1 MSKIQFTYFNAA
13 TEKMDATS
21 PEPFTVGGL
30 SNAMRFLTSNLGKD
44 DSIVGAEVVR
54 AGALPASVP
63 ERIAGGADAETH
75 ILRLVVAAAPQRSPF
90 DPGEPDSGNPRRNN
104 VVSIVDAFDAG
115 VDDVSSGLYFSLAAT
130 AAPASFEVLRQL
142 LATYLEYESNYT
154 AKSSKRAAALLGVS
168 ADRAD
173 VVLRS
178 GSAARL
184 VSAAFASACTCPA
197 AYATSTGVDSVWIRA
212 VVQQLRRTLLPLVN
226 ADRFTS
232 TPGKTQT
239 PPGRKNSGLADAVQ
253 STVAPGSLYSVLRN
267 VIAKINAAAG
277 DPPGTAVDDFFA
289 GDNAP
294 FYCVS
299 DSDSD
304 SDEAVDSSVR
314 DLLREKPLE
323 TASLADVRTF
333 SRKHADREVML
344 KLHGDT
350 YTGPIDSADAKAN
363 FEIKIDPRPRD
374 STNADTFVD
383 DAVTA
388 YDVSVDEANVSVKQQ
403 RKLADGTPPSKFVLR
418 YTRVQSLIEQAAEAF
433 VRKHDQ
439 LMATLPNYLE
449 DLVRAKMQ
457 RTAE

>member
-1 MSKIQFTYFNAA
+1 MIQFTYFNAA

-21 PEPFTVGGL
+21 PEPFTVDGL
-30 SNAMRFLTSNLGKD
+30 TNAMKFLTSNLGED
-44 DSIVGAEVVR
+44 DKIVGAEVVR

-154 AKSSKRAAALLGVS
+154 AKSSKRAAALLGVP
-168 ADRAD
+168 ADHAD
-173 VVLRS
+173 VVLRG

-197 AYATSTGVDSVWIRA
+197 AYAASTGVDSAWIRA

-239 PPGRKNSGLADAVQ
+239 PPGRKNSGLADACFKSGVK
-253 STVAPGSLYSVLRN
+253 SGSLYSVLRN

-294 FYCVS
+294 LYCVS
-299 DSDSD
+299 DSDN
-304 SDEAVDSSVR
+304 AVDSSVR
-314 DLLREKPLE
+314 TLLTKKPLD
-323 TASLADVRTF
+323 TTSLADVLTF
-333 SRKHADREVML
+333 SHKPRAGLREVTL
-344 KLHGDT
+344 TLNGDT
-350 YTGPIDSADAKAN
+350 YTGSIDSADAEAN

-374 STNADTFVD
+374 STNADAFIQD
-383 DAVTA
+383 DATA
-388 YDVSVDEANVSVKQQ
+388 YEVNTTDANVSVKQQ
-403 RKLADGTPPSKFVLR
+403 HKLADGTPPQSFVLR
-418 YTRVQSLIEQAAEAF
+418 YTLVQSLIAQAAEAF
-433 VRKHDQ
+433 VLKHGQ
-439 LMATLPNYLE
+439 LMATLSNYLE

>member
-21 PEPFTVGGL
+21 PEPFTVAGIT
-30 SNAMRFLTSNLGKD
+30 NAMSFLASNLGED
-44 DSIVGAEVVR
+44 DKIVGAEVMR

-154 AKSSKRAAALLGVS
+154 AKSSKRAAALLGVP
-168 ADRAD
+168 AERAD

-253 STVAPGSLYSVLRN
+253 STVVPGSLYYVLRN
-267 VIAKINAAAG
+267 VIAAIKAAAG
-277 DPPGTAVDDFFA
+277 DLPGTAVDDFFA

-304 SDEAVDSSVR
+304 SDEAVDKSVQGQ
-314 DLLREKPLE
+314 LYQKLN
-323 TASLADVRTF
+323 TTSLADVRTF
-333 SRKHADREVML
+333 SRKHTDHEVVL
-344 KLHGDT
+344 TLYGNT
-350 YTGPIDSADAKAN
+350 YTGSINSADAKAS
-363 FEIKIDPRPRD
+363 FKIDPRPRV

-383 DAVTA
+383 DAATTYEVKVNGTI
-388 YDVSVDEANVSVKQQ
+388 VSVKQQ
-403 RKLADGTPPSKFVLR
+403 HKLADDTPPSKFVLR
-418 YTRVQSLIEQAAEAF
+418 YTLVQSLIAQAAEAF

-439 LMATLPNYLE
+439 LMETLPNYLE

-457 RTAE
+457 RAAE

>member
-13 TEKMDATS
+13 TNKMDATK
-21 PEPFTVGGL
+21 PELFTVVGITK
-30 SNAMRFLTSNLGKD
+30 AMASLTSKLGGD
-44 DSIVGAEVVR
+44 DKFVGAEVVR

-90 DPGEPDSGNPRRNN
+90 DPGAPDSGNPRRNN

-130 AAPASFEVLRQL
+130 AAPASFEVLGQL
-142 LATYLEYESNYT
+142 MATYLEYESNYT
-154 AKSSKRAAALLGVS
+154 VNSSKRAAALLGVS

-173 VVLRS
+173 VVLRG

-197 AYATSTGVDSVWIRA
+197 AYAASTGVDSVWIRA

-239 PPGRKNSGLADAVQ
+239 PPGRKNSGLANACFKSGVK
-253 STVAPGSLYSVLRN
+253 SGSLYSVLRN

-277 DPPGTAVDDFFA
+277 DPPGAAVDDFFA

-294 FYCVS
+294 LYCV
-299 DSDSD
+299 SDSD

-314 DLLREKPLE
+314 ELLSEKPL
-323 TASLADVRTF
+323 TTTSLAEFHAF
-333 SRKHADREVML
+333 SRKPRAGPHEVTL
-344 KLHGDT
+344 TLNGDT
-350 YTGPIDSADAKAN
+350 YTGSIDSADAKAS
-363 FEIKIDPRPRD
+363 FEIEIDPRPRV
-374 STNADTFVD
+374 STNAGAFIQD
-383 DAVTA
+383 DATA
-388 YDVSVDEANVSVKQQ
+388 YEVNTKDANVSVKQQ
-403 RKLADGTPPSKFVLR
+403 HKLADGTPPSKFVLR
-418 YTRVQSLIEQAAEAF
+418 YTLVQSLIAQAAGAF

-449 DLVRAKMQ
+449 DLVRSKV
-457 RTAE
+457 